1 MTTTI
6 HRVKFGKGVLPYT
19 DDDLELAA
27 ELRDEAPEDWKWE
40 DGRTMTDEEI
50 AALARYVAKKAKSIN
65 SN

>member
-6 HRVKFGKGVLPYT
+6 RRVKVGKSVLPYT
-19 DDDLELAA
+19 EGDLELAA

-50 AALARYVAKKAKSIN
+50 AALARYVAKKAKTLN

>member
-6 HRVKFGKGVLPYT
+6 RRVKVGKSALPYT
-19 DDDLELAA
+19 EGDLKLAA

-50 AALARYVAKKAKSIN
+50 AALARYVAKKAKTLN